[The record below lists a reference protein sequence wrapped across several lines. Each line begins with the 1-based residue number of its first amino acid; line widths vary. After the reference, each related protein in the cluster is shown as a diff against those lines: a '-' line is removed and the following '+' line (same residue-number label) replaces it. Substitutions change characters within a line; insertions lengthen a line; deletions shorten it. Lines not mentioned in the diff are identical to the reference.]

1 MKPTANERDNIE
13 RERKALEEERNAFK
27 KEQEVAA
34 KLARLKEL
42 EAKEEEAKQQSLQQ
56 LPNNN
61 FSFPSQYSGFL
72 YS

>member
-13 RERKALEEERNAFK
+13 RERKALEEERNVFK

-42 EAKEEEAKQQSLQQ
+42 EAKEEAVKQQSLQQ
-56 LPNNN
+56 
-61 FSFPSQYSGFL
+61 
-72 YS
+72 